1 MVNIGAVGSDS
12 QFGFAEEAVW
22 ASGTPTIDKF
32 IPFLSE
38 SLMLE
43 RNVVTTDSIR
53 GDTAR
58 SIWREGAE
66 RVGGDL
72 NVEVQPVGMY
82 TLFKHALG
90 RVSDAAGPSGAGSHY
105 AFDVYPSGGLPE
117 GLRLEIGRSGA
128 AGGTFEY
135 RGCKINQMVLNCSV
149 GEPLTA
155 TFSFLGKDEL
165 TEQENPTAVGTIS
178 GLNPLTF
185 DEGTITIDGVS
196 QEVAGF
202 SLTINNNLVED
213 KGALGSRYRVA
224 IPRSGFRDVTGT
236 LNLEFDNLTMYNRYT
251 GGTETGLKLSF
262 TSDDLIGGGTQAH
275 VLEIDCP
282 RIIFTGTTPVVGGPD
297 LIYHDMPFV
306 ALYDSSG
313 GHNFKDEVRM
323 RMITSDSSI

>member
-1 MVNIGAVGSDS
+1 MANIGAVGSDA
-12 QFGFAEEAVW
+12 QFGFAEETVW
-22 ASGTPTIDKF
+22 ASGTPTINKF

-38 SLMLE
+38 SLALE

-82 TLFKHALG
+82 TLLKHALG
-90 RVSDAAGPSGAGSHY
+90 RATTAAGPSGAGDHY
-105 AFDVYPSGGLPE
+105 AIDVYPSGNLPE
-117 GLRLEIGRSGA
+117 GLRLEIGRTGA

-178 GLNPLTF
+178 SLNPLTF
-185 DEGTITIDGVS
+185 DEGTITIDGVT

-202 SLTINNNLVED
+202 SLTVNNNLVED

-236 LNLEFDNLTMYNRYT
+236 LNLEFDNLTMYSRYT
-251 GGTETGLKLSF
+251 GGTETGLKLRF
-262 TSDDLIGGGTQAH
+262 VSDDLIGAGTQAH
-275 VLEIDCP
+275 ELQIDCP
-282 RIIFTGTTPVVGGPD
+282 RIVFTGTTPVVGGPD
-297 LIYHDMPFV
+297 LIYYDMPFV
-306 ALYDSSG
+306 ALFDSDQG
-313 GHNFKDEVRM
+313 DGFQDEVRV
-323 RMITSDSSI
+323 RIITSETSI

>member
-1 MVNIGAVGSDS
+1 MANIGAVGSDS
-12 QFGFAEEAVW
+12 QFGFAEETVW
-22 ASGTPTIDKF
+22 ASGSPTIDKF

-38 SLMLE
+38 SLALE
-43 RNVVTTDSIR
+43 RNVVMTDAIR

-82 TLFKHALG
+82 TLFKHVLG
-90 RVSDAAGPSGAGSHY
+90 RVETAGPSGTGSHY
-105 AFDVYPSGGLPE
+105 VHDIYPSGSLPE

-135 RGCKINQMVLNCSV
+135 RGCKVNQMVLNCSV

-155 TFSFLGKDEL
+155 TFSFLGKDEV
-165 TEQENPTAVGTIS
+165 TEQADPTTIGTIS
-178 GLNPLTF
+178 SLNPLTF
-185 DEGTITIDGVS
+185 DEGTITVDGNT

-236 LNLEFDNLTMYNRYT
+236 LNLEFDNLDMYRRYT
-251 GGTETGLKLSF
+251 GGTETGLKLRF
-262 TSDDLIGGGTQAH
+262 ISDDLVGAGSQAH
-275 VLEIDCP
+275 ELQVDCP
-282 RIIFTGTTPVVGGPD
+282 RIVFTGTTPGVGGPD

-306 ALYDSSG
+306 ALYDSDQ
-313 GHNFKDEVRM
+313 GHRFQNEVRIKA
-323 RMITSDSSI
+323 ITSDTSI